1 MIQFSGADGVIW
13 IIDSND
19 PGRLQES
26 REELM
31 TVLND
36 EGIPRGVPI
45 LVFANKQDL
54 PQAMSTSKIVDTLG
68 LHNLRG
74 HKWHVQGKRNF

>member
-1 MIQFSGADGVIW
+1 
-13 IIDSND
+13 
-19 PGRLQES
+19 
-26 REELM
+26 M

-36 EGIPRGVPI
+36 ESIPRGVPI

>member
-1 MIQFSGADGVIW
+1 
-13 IIDSND
+13 
-19 PGRLQES
+19 
-26 REELM
+26 M

-36 EGIPRGVPI
+36 ESIPRGVPI

-74 HKWHVQGKRNF
+74 HKWHVQGKRKFLKLF